1 MGLETLFGY
10 NGPTPDTEEP
20 NNVAGSTY
28 ANAYGYDA
36 VAAFYEVYPLQSG
49 NIKCGLYE
57 WTGSYPMP
65 ARDRNNSSTSVTA
78 NQWNQVPFSTPYAL
92 ENGNNY
98 RVMAGGDAA
107 GVLASGPY
115 GASSPRNA
123 PFDYATGLPAE
134 YNSTSSTG
142 IDYAIRVLGYFPPT
156 IVSVGSG
163 GEVTVGASASI
174 SGTNLIDSAG
184 QPTIELCN
192 NADYASAT
200 VKVTQSNVSCTDTTG
215 TFDVVQG
222 GLTADTTVYAFV
234 TTGLGQRNTTGVG
247 VTLNGSGSGTETTP
261 DPISQTQSIENVLTA
276 IDTASIPDPVQQ
288 TQTVP
293 DVDTGIATVSGPE
306 SIEQA
311 QSVENVLSAIDTTST
326 PGPISQVQ
334 TVSAVETGSATASTP
349 ESIEQTQTITAV
361 ETAAE
366 SDTTSTPGPISQ
378 VQTVSAVDTAL
389 ETVSIPDTISQIQSI
404 QDVGSL
410 RGSIS
415 TPDPVSC
422 YQSIVDVQTVYTSVS
437 VPNAIECI
445 QYIFDVPTES
455 SDITRG
461 VLVVHT
467 VRDSIV
473 KILGDSSAGNFNVI
487 GYKEISIDESEL
499 TVPLVTVQIDRS
511 DFDNGSSGILGPY
524 KNDAKCIITIIGSAA
539 SDIDLSVIEDPSATV
554 EQKQAAIAAMK
565 SAEENAQ
572 KLIEYAI
579 HDIFNI
585 INGVDNFDLGQ
596 DDGVIKS
603 RSLSGFKVNDKMV
616 SGELVTV
623 FAEMYLDFTV
633 NEDVTGVTPIQ
644 ADSNFATGSVL
655 VYNDESVETPQSM
668 DLDIIDVD

>member
-1 MGLETLFGY
+1 MRIGLYDDSAGEPGDLILDSGDVTTVEDADTTYSCDVSATYGDPYFIVTNCDTNYVTGRTNNGSGGY
-10 NGPTPDTEEP
+10 GRYKNFTYGALPDP
-20 NNVAGSTY
+20 AGTGYSTY
-28 ANAYGYDA
+28 TANAWIMSAYGY
-36 VAAFYEVYPLQSG
+36 PLPS
-49 NIKCGLYE
+49 
-57 WTGSYPMP
+57 
-65 ARDRNNSSTSVTA
+65 
-78 NQWNQVPFSTPYAL
+78 
-92 ENGNNY
+92 
-98 RVMAGGDAA
+98 
-107 GVLASGPY
+107 
-115 GASSPRNA
+115 
-123 PFDYATGLPAE
+123 
-134 YNSTSSTG
+134 
-142 IDYAIRVLGYFPPT
+142 
-156 IVSVGSG
+156 IVSVGTG
-163 GEVTVGASASI
+163 GEITVGETGAAI
-174 SGTNLIDSAG
+174 SGLNLLDSAG
-184 QPTIELCN
+184 QPAIELCN

-234 TTGLGQRNTTGVG
+234 TTGLGQRNTTGVA
-247 VTLNGSGSGTETTP
+247 VTLNGSGSGTDTTP
-261 DPISQTQSIENVLTA
+261 DPILQTQSIENVSTGIDTVSTPDPVAQIQTIENISTGISAASTPDPVSQTQSIENVSTG
-276 IDTASIPDPVQQ
+276 IDTVSILESIQQ
-288 TQTVP
+288 TQTVLE
-293 DVDTGIATVSGPE
+293 VDTGIATASTPDPI
-306 SIEQA
+306 SQT
-311 QSVENVLSAIDTTST
+311 QSVENVLSAIDTAST
-326 PGPISQVQ
+326 PGPISQTQ
-334 TVSAVETGSATASTP
+334 TVSAVDTGIATASTP
-349 ESIEQTQTITAV
+349 DAIQQTQTVSAV

-366 SDTTSTPGPISQ
+366 SDTASTPGPISQ
-378 VQTVSAVDTAL
+378 TQTVSAVDTGIA
-389 ETVSIPDTISQIQSI
+389 TASIPDSISQIQSI

-410 RGSIS
+410 NGSIS
-415 TPDPVSC
+415 TPDPISC
-422 YQSIVDVQTVYTSVS
+422 SQSIGDVQTVYTSVS
-437 VPNAIECI
+437 IPNAIECI

-455 SDITRG
+455 SDIKRG

-554 EQKQAAIAAMK
+554 EQKQVAIAAMK

-596 DDGVIKS
+596 DDGIIKS

-633 NEDVTGVTPIQ
+633 NEDVTGVTPVQ

-655 VYNDESVETPQSM
+655 VYNDESVGTPQSM
-668 DLDIIDVD
+668 DLDIVDGD